1 MQTITTRLTNLSL
14 KWKMTAG
21 FGVVIGLV
29 ILLSLFAVNGFRQV
43 VDTFHQK
50 ENVSRMNVQALQ
62 AQIAQRHFETT
73 GADARL
79 EQAGALLA
87 DISTTASGT
96 NAFDQ
101 QPPLLSLLNE
111 YQASLALF
119 GTSHRQQQTALN
131 TIEQASHTATASMQ
145 QLTAAVESELASRI
159 SLYSDAELTS
169 LFEQYQGA
177 IALDQAL
184 RQNHIQWLSALGAQ
198 NTGAVTPDFM
208 SGIGTLQSLAESLD
222 ANMTIGQALAP
233 LQAVN
238 DDLAVFADSL
248 QSVAAATE
256 QQQLVR
262 AETES
267 HDAAL
272 QQVLTAW
279 ERQMNDTMASADT
292 RFLSGVSIL
301 GLIILLV
308 AALVAVVTIG
318 SVIRPIRAL
327 MTFMTALGEGNLTKR
342 VDIQRND
349 EIGQLFHASQKTSDN
364 LRALVGQLS
373 SGIDQ
378 LSENSASMADHAQR
392 SHKGLTEQKME
403 TDQVATA
410 TQEMSVS
417 IQEVATHATSAAE
430 AVGACDQQTTLGS
443 QRIDQTIELSSQLA
457 QTVIQ
462 ARSQIQTVKEEC
474 DQIDAIIDL
483 IADVA
488 QQTNL
493 LALNAAIESARA
505 GEAGRGFSVVADEV
519 RSLSLRTQD
528 ATEKVYRLV
537 KQLQTKASEALL
549 QMNENATLSEA
560 CQTEATQA
568 QAAFNQVREAV
579 GVIRNMNHQIASAV
593 AEQSVVAEDISQR
606 LVHIQEASDQALN
619 ASEQS
624 LASAQQLNTLGT
636 GLHEGAHRFVFR

>member
-1 MQTITTRLTNLSL
+1 MQTTTTWLTNLSL

-50 ENVSRMNVQALQ
+50 ENVSQMNMQALQ

-79 EQAGALLA
+79 EQAGKLLN
-87 DISTTASGT
+87 DISAKAGRT

-101 QPPLLSLLNE
+101 KPLLLSLLNE

-145 QLTAAVESELASRI
+145 QLTAAVENELASRI

-184 RQNHIQWLSALGAQ
+184 RQNHIQWLNALGAQ
-198 NTGAVTPDFM
+198 SAGAETTDFM

-256 QQQLVR
+256 QQQRVR
-262 AETES
+262 AETQN

-272 QQVLTAW
+272 QQMLSAW

-308 AALVAVVTIG
+308 ATLVAVVTIG

-327 MTFMTALGEGNLTKR
+327 MAFMTALGEGNLTKR

-349 EIGQLFHASQKTSDN
+349 EIGLLFHASQKTSDN

-417 IQEVATHATSAAE
+417 IQEVAAHATSAAE

-443 QRIDQTIELSSQLA
+443 QRIDQTIVLSSQLA
-457 QTVIQ
+457 QTVTQ

-549 QMNENATLSEA
+549 QMNENTTLSEA

-606 LVHIQEASDQALN
+606 LVHIQEASDEALN

-624 LASAQQLNTLGT
+624 LTSAEQLNTLGT

>member
-1 MQTITTRLTNLSL
+1 MNTMKTRLSNLSL
-14 KWKMTAG
+14 KWKMAAG

-29 ILLSLFAVNGFRQV
+29 VLLSLFAVNGFRQV
-43 VDTFHQK
+43 IETFHKK
-50 ENVSRMNVQALQ
+50 EAVSQMNLQALQ
-62 AQIAQRHFETT
+62 VQIAQRRFEAT
-73 GADARL
+73 GTAATLAHAGTLL
-79 EQAGALLA
+79 EE
-87 DISTTASGT
+87 ITNTAEQIEVS
-96 NAFDQ
+96 DQ
-101 QPPLLSLLNE
+101 EQVLLSLLND
-111 YQASLALF
+111 YQESLALF
-119 GTSHRQQQTALN
+119 GASHRQQQTALN
-131 TIEQASHTATASMQ
+131 DIEQASHTATASMQ
-145 QLTAAVESELASRI
+145 QLTAAVQSELASRI
-159 SLYSDAELTS
+159 SLYNDAELTS
-169 LFEQYQGA
+169 LFEQYQDS
-177 IALDQAL
+177 IELDQAL
-184 RQNHIQWLSALGAQ
+184 RQNHIQWLSVLGAQ
-198 NTGAVTPDFM
+198 NSSTMAPDFM
-208 SGIGTLQSLAESLD
+208 SGIDTLQSLAESLD
-222 ANMTIGQALAP
+222 TNMTIGQALAP

-238 DDLAVFADSL
+238 DDLDVFAGSL
-248 QSVAAATE
+248 QAVAAATE
-256 QQQLVR
+256 QQQTVN
-262 AETES
+262 AETRN
-267 HDAAL
+267 HDQTLLQLLSTWEQQMSDTVAA
-272 QQVLTAW
+272 
-279 ERQMNDTMASADT
+279 ADA

-301 GLIILLV
+301 GLIIFI
-308 AALVAVVTIG
+308 AASLIAVLTIG

-327 MTFMTALGEGNLTKR
+327 MAFMTALGEGNLTKR

-349 EIGQLFHASQKTSDN
+349 EIGLLFHASQKTSDN
-364 LRALVGQLS
+364 LRSLVGQLS
-373 SGIDQ
+373 RGIDQ
-378 LSENSASMADHAQR
+378 LSENSALMADHAQR

-417 IQEVATHATSAAE
+417 IQEVATHAASAAD

-443 QRIDQTIELSSQLA
+443 QRIDQTIALSSQLA
-457 QTVIQ
+457 QTVTQ

-537 KQLQTKASEALL
+537 KQLQNKASEALL
-549 QMNENATLSEA
+549 QMNENTTLSEA

-593 AEQSVVAEDISQR
+593 SEQSVVAEDISQR
-606 LVHIQEASDQALN
+606 LVHIQEASDEALN

-624 LASAQQLNTLGT
+624 LASAEQLNTLGT